1 MAATLTA
8 PGGSAAGRLLRSG
21 RRDRWR
27 RFADRAWSALCVLAT
42 VGILIP
48 LVIIIGFVTVN
59 GAPAITLEFLTTA
72 PQGASGGGALNAILG
87 TLQIVPLATLFAAP
101 IGVLGALFLHEFP
114 SARAAQAMRF
124 AADVAVGLPSVVVG
138 IFAYTLFVAPFG
150 TYNAFAGT
158 FALAVIM
165 VPIILRSSEEVLR
178 LVPGTLREASL
189 ALGVPVWRTALSVV
203 ARTGLGGILTGVML
217 AVARAAGET
226 APLLLTTLG
235 FQYVNVGDFTQQMDA
250 LPVFVYQNSALPDPT
265 AVSRA
270 WGAAFLLLVMVLV
283 VNIVV
288 RARTIG
294 RRVQ

>member
-1 MAATLTA
+1 MTA
-8 PGGSAAGRLLRSG
+8 SSRLLGSHP
-21 RRDRWR
+21 RDRWR
-27 RFADRAWSALCVLAT
+27 AATDRFWSGVCVVAT
-42 VGILIP
+42 IGILIP
-48 LVIIIGFVTVN
+48 LAVIIGFVTVN
-59 GAPAITLEFLTTA
+59 GAPAVTLEFLTT
-72 PQGASGGGALNAILG
+72 PPEGASGGGALNAILG
-87 TLQIVPLATLFAAP
+87 TLQIVPVATLLAAP
-101 IGVLGALFLHEFP
+101 IGVLGALYLHEFP
-114 SARAAQAMRF
+114 ATRAARTMRF

-138 IFAYTLFVAPFG
+138 IFAYTILVAPFG
-150 TYNAFAGT
+150 RYNAFAGT

-203 ARTGLGGILTGVML
+203 MRTGLGGILTGVML

-235 FQYVNVGDFTQQMDA
+235 YQYVNVGDFGQQMDA
-250 LPVFVYQNSALPDPT
+250 LPLFVYQNSALPDPT

-270 WGAAFLLLVMVLV
+270 WGAAFLLLVIVLV

-288 RARTIG
+288 RVRTIG